1 MFRSDT
7 PGDLGIWII
16 RIKFAIL
23 IRNHLLIQQYQGEL
37 AALLTAVCWT
47 VTAMAFESAGKRV
60 GALSLNLIRLIIGLG
75 FLAIFNAVTSGNF
88 FPHATSYQW
97 FWLILSG
104 LVGFVLGDLFLFR
117 AFILIGARISML
129 IMSLVPPITAF
140 IAWITLGEV
149 LNGIEFLGMG
159 ITMVGIILVMAS
171 RRSNPGETISKKGK
185 MGPLLFGGILALGG
199 AVGQA
204 AGLVLSKKGMQEM
217 NPFAAT
223 QIRIMAGLVGFIIVI
238 TLLKRWK
245 KVFVAI
251 RDLKAMKFMFIGS
264 FTGPFLGVS
273 FSLLA
278 VQHTETGVAATLMAL
293 VPVLIIPP
301 SIFLKK
307 EKIKLMEIIGALVT
321 VGGVA
326 LFFL

>member
-1 MFRSDT
+1 MIF
-7 PGDLGIWII
+7 
-16 RIKFAIL
+16 
-23 IRNHLLIQQYQGEL
+23 
-37 AALLTAVCWT
+37 
-47 VTAMAFESAGKRV
+47 
-60 GALSLNLIRLIIGLG
+60 GLG
-75 FLAIFNAVTSGNF
+75 FLTIFNVITNGHLI
-88 FPHATSYQW
+88 PLATSYQW
-97 FWLILSG
+97 FWLVMSG

-129 IMSLVPPITAF
+129 IYSLVPPITAF
-140 IAWITLGEV
+140 IAWVTLGEV

-171 RRSNPGETISKKGK
+171 RSSNSSETIPKKGK
-185 MGPLLFGGILALGG
+185 MGPLLLGGLLALGG

-204 AGLVLSKKGMQEM
+204 AGLVLSKKGMQDM
-217 NPFAAT
+217 DAFAAT
-223 QIRIMAGLVGFIIVI
+223 QIRIMAGLAGFLIVI
-238 TLLKRWK
+238 TLFKRWK
-245 KVFVAI
+245 KVSGAF
-251 RDLKAMKFMFIGS
+251 RDLKAMKFIFIGS

-278 VQHTETGVAATLMAL
+278 VQYTETGVAATLMAL
-293 VPVLIIPP
+293 VPVFIIPP